1 MSLYDKPIVFLGT
14 AQLGM
19 ALSGLIAGAAGFCGL
34 YGLYGL
40 LAPYIGQ
47 TWLIWLI
54 EICAGIVLCFIL
66 WVFGELIP
74 KSIGLQRP
82 EKSLKALR
90 RFIQPWS
97 RPFMP
102 FILFGNW
109 LGRAIL
115 AGRNLD
121 VTNEIDMAHSEDEIR
136 MLVTASHKE
145 GKIDQVESELIG
157 NVFDFADRLAKEIMV
172 PRQDIVCLYTEDT
185 MNQHLQTIRQSRH
198 TRYPLCEDDKDHVLG
213 LVHIKDIMDLY
224 IHKRSNLNLI
234 KRPILMVPEIMPA
247 SKLLQLMR
255 MRRTYLAMVVDEY
268 GSTVGLIGLEDILE
282 ELVGTIQNEH
292 TQKKKKSSPCLTA
305 PMNLPGQSSSTT
317 SKSCCTSPSK
327 TMSIPIP
334 SAATSST
341 PWAIR
346 RKSMTKSL
354 SAPTALQ
361 SWKCSASAS
370 SA

>member
-1 MSLYDKPIVFLGT
+1 MEVQSIVQCLLVFLICLAVSAICVTGKFAFAQLRREYLEELVRDGDTSLKPLLSLYDKPIVF
-14 AQLGM
+14 
-19 ALSGLIAGAAGFCGL
+19 SGRPSSAWPCPVSSPGLPACGL

-40 LAPYIGQ
+40 LAPYIGH

-66 WVFGELIP
+66 VFGELIP
-74 KSIGLQRP
+74 KSIGLQHP

-97 RPFMP
+97 RPLMP

-115 AGRNLD
+115 AGRGLD

-185 MNQHLQTIRQSRH
+185 MSQHMQTIRQSRH

-213 LVHIKDIMDLY
+213 LVHIKDI
-224 IHKRSNLNLI
+224 ISQS
-234 KRPILMVPEIMPA
+234 A
-247 SKLLQLMR
+247 S
-255 MRRTYLAMVVDEY
+255 
-268 GSTVGLIGLEDILE
+268 I
-282 ELVGTIQNEH
+282 
-292 TQKKKKSSPCLTA
+292 
-305 PMNLPGQSSSTT
+305 
-317 SKSCCTSPSK
+317 
-327 TMSIPIP
+327 
-334 SAATSST
+334 SAA
-341 PWAIR
+341 I
-346 RKSMTKSL
+346 
-354 SAPTALQ
+354 
-361 SWKCSASAS
+361 
-370 SA
+370 